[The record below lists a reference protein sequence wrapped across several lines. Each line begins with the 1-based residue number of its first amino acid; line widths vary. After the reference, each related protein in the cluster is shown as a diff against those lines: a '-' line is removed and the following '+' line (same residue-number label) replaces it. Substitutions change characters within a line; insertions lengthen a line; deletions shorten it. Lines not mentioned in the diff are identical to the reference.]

1 MLTQQTVSL
10 KTIFFGSSPS
20 TMRRL
25 AIKKDKYPNG
35 STRLCIYD
43 EQGFQVKTLTFTC
56 EGMPITESNEAFIDV
71 NNLSDYHFTQLKKE
85 GIIDFIAKD
94 ITKIGHTCFPLYR
107 VLI

>member
-43 EQGFQVKTLTFTC
+43 EQGFNVKTITFNCADLPVTS
-56 EGMPITESNEAFIDV
+56 EGEAYIDV

-85 GIIDFIAKD
+85 GIIDFIAKG